1 MTRGKRNWTFRQV
14 QTFLQ
19 AHGFFL
25 HHIRGSHHY
34 FRGAYNG
41 KLRMAH
47 VQYHGAGSYTPKLS
61 VQSSSNRE
69 YPRTSGQR
77 NALLTPPCGGLDFMQ
92 KPLFFNACVWKTA
105 V

>member
-14 QTFLQ
+14 QTFLR

-47 VQYHGAGSYTPKLS
+47 VQYHGAGSIHPKTLGS
-61 VQSSSNRE
+61 IIKQSGIPADEWIDN
-69 YPRTSGQR
+69 T
-77 NALLTPPCGGLDFMQ
+77 T
-92 KPLFFNACVWKTA
+92 
-105 V
+105 